1 MHNYAH
7 KFTLRLKHHVLD
19 QLYGRLITI
28 YTQSKSSNMTPFVN
42 RPICTATNNLKN
54 NDAQLMICVLQHIEV
69 WF

>member
-28 YTQSKSSNMTPFVN
+28 YSKSKSSIMTQFVN
-42 RPICTATNNLKN
+42 WPICIATNNL
-54 NDAQLMICVLQHIEV
+54 
-69 WF
+69 